1 MYSAI
6 KGITLTI
13 ALVFGSVLLNF
24 SIAQDSILKVEEAV
38 AITISDEVHAD
49 HSSHGEEHGDAHGD
63 GHTNEVHAEEG
74 QADANDPIA
83 AIMHHI
89 SDANE
94 FHIWGHIHM
103 PLPVL
108 IRKADGSWSA
118 GMSSQYA
125 EQHGGKDGLVLS
137 HGRIVDASTHTV
149 DGLLDFSITKN
160 VFMML
165 LSLIVLT
172 LVFFSVK
179 SAYTKRGVHS
189 APKGLQSFLEPIITF
204 IIDDVAKPN
213 LGKHYEKFI
222 PYLLCAFFFILI
234 NNLLGLVPFFPGSA
248 NLTGNISVTL
258 TMAVLTFLVTNFSG
272 NKNYWMHVF
281 AMPGVPKPLLLL
293 LTPLEI
299 VGLLTKPFALM
310 MRLFANITAGHII
323 ILSLVSLIFILGEN
337 GQSIGGAIGGTSVAV
352 PFVLFMNALEL
363 LVAFLQAYIFTL
375 LSAIFIGMA
384 IEEHHHEEAH
394 H

>member
-13 ALVFGSVLLNF
+13 ALVFGSVFLNF
-24 SIAQDSILKVEEAV
+24 SIAQDSIQKVEAAV
-38 AITISDEVHAD
+38 AAPYSDEVHAD
-49 HSSHGEEHGDAHGD
+49 HSSHGEEHGDAH
-63 GHTNEVHAEEG
+63 
-74 QADANDPIA
+74 ADAHDEAPHGEEAHADASDPIA

-94 FHIWGHIHM
+94 FHIWGHTSL
-103 PLPVL
+103 PLPVI
-108 IRKADGSWSA
+108 IRKADGSWST
-118 GMSSQYA
+118 GMSSQYHA
-125 EQHGGKDGLVLS
+125 EKDGLILS
-137 HGRIVDASTHTV
+137 HGRIVDASTHTTE
-149 DGLLDFSITKN
+149 GLLDLSITKN

-172 LVFFSVK
+172 LIFFSMK
-179 SAYTKRGVHS
+179 SAYSKRGVTS

-204 IIDDVAKPN
+204 VIDDVAKPN
-213 LGKHYEKFI
+213 LGKQYEKFV

-258 TMAVLTFLVTNFSG
+258 TMAVMTFVVTNISG
-272 NKNYWMHVF
+272 NKHYWQHVF
-281 AMPGVPKPLLLL
+281 AMPGVPKLVLLIV
-293 LTPLEI
+293 TPLEI
-299 VGLLTKPFALM
+299 IGLLTKPFALM

-337 GQSIGGAIGGTSVAV
+337 GKSIGGATGGAAIAV

>member
-1 MYSAI
+1 MYSAL
-6 KGITLTI
+6 KSITLTI
-13 ALVFGSVLLNF
+13 ALVFGSVNLNF
-24 SIAQDSILKVEEAV
+24 SIAQDSTHAVELSQTSTV
-38 AITISDEVHAD
+38 SDEVHAD
-49 HSSHGEEHGDAHGD
+49 HSSHGEEYGVAHTEGHEANHG
-63 GHTNEVHAEEG
+63 EEG
-74 QADANDPIA
+74 HADPNDPIA

-94 FHIWGHIHM
+94 FHIWGHIHL
-103 PLPVL
+103 PLPV
-108 IRKADGSWSA
+108 IVRKADGSWST
-118 GMSSQYA
+118 GMSSEYY
-125 EQHGGKDGLVLS
+125 EEHGGKDGLVLS
-137 HGRIVDASTHTV
+137 HGRIVNADTHNA
-149 DGLLDFSITKN
+149 DGLIDLSVTKN

-165 LSLIVLT
+165 MSLIVLSII
-172 LVFFSVK
+172 FFSIK
-179 SAYTKRGVHS
+179 SAYAKRGVTS

-204 IIDDVAKPN
+204 VIDDVAKPN
-213 LGKHYEKFI
+213 LGKQYEKFL

-258 TMAVLTFLVTNFSG
+258 TLAVLTFIVTNISG
-272 NKNYWMHVF
+272 NKHYWTHVF
-281 AMPGVPKPLLLL
+281 AMPGVPKLLLL
-293 LTPLEI
+293 IVTPLEI
-299 VGLLTKPFALM
+299 IGLFTKPFALM

-323 ILSLVSLIFILGEN
+323 ILSLVSLIFILGGN
-337 GQSIGGAIGGTSVAV
+337 GESVGGAVGGTAVAI